1 MQNMDLAAG
10 HCGQA
15 HVKKNGYLYLYFVV
29 APKNWLSLDLSTR
42 EGRLIRKDG
51 SGDGFFYMINKKIME
66 GKSLVILTSGASAV
80 PVGICRRGNDT
91 IAIQGTFTKWCKY
104 APYPILKPLDGENKM
119 EPACPD

>member
-15 HVKKNGYLYLYFVV
+15 LVKKSMACIYNFRFT
-29 APKNWLSLDLSTR
+29 PNNWLSWDLGTR

-51 SGDGFFYMINKKIME
+51 SGDGFFYMINKTIME

>member
-1 MQNMDLAAG
+1 MQNIGLAAG

-15 HVKKNGYLYLYFVV
+15 YVKKSGTCIYIFRF
-29 APKNWLSLDLSTR
+29 APIIGLLQDLGTR

-51 SGDGFFYMINKKIME
+51 SGDGFFYMINKTIME

>member
-1 MQNMDLAAG
+1 VANVPFDAG
-10 HCGQA
+10 HREWYC
-15 HVKKNGYLYLYFVV
+15 VKKVGLTIRQKAP
-29 APKNWLSLDLSTR
+29 APKTGRFRQIGIR
-42 EGRLIRKDG
+42 EGGLIRKDG
-51 SGDGFFYMINKKIME
+51 SGDGFFYMINKTIME

>member
-1 MQNMDLAAG
+1 MGLAAG

-15 HVKKNGYLYLYFVV
+15 HVKKNGYPYLYFVV

>member
-1 MQNMDLAAG
+1 MR
-10 HCGQA
+10 
-15 HVKKNGYLYLYFVV
+15 VFYF
-29 APKNWLSLDLSTR
+29 APKIRLFRWIGVR
-42 EGRLIRKDG
+42 KGRLIRKDG
-51 SGDGFFYMINKKIME
+51 SGDGFFYMINKTIME